1 MPLRFPQPSKG
12 GGNDAKEGAPVKCY
26 LNLASLLLCLLTG
39 LVASSQAG
47 AQDVPLSGSNLGA
60 QEAAIAAE
68 GSGQSGPL
76 YLKSKAL
83 LSDALGSPLSS
94 ASEVDQYRAVSQVIK
109 DDGERSEAGA
119 LDLAAKPKRSSPA
132 LVRGT
137 DQTVKLPESRR
148 MISEGGEGVALKF
161 EQAPVTEVVH
171 AVLGDLLKLDYA
183 IVGPLSGEITLHTQ
197 APVPKEQLLVIIES
211 LLLNNGIVM
220 VQDVN
225 GRYRVGKS
233 EVLKT
238 AVPLPRRVDDKA
250 AGFGSVIVPL
260 RNIGALEM
268 ADILRPVAGG
278 DALVRVDSLRNLL
291 VLAGGRSQI
300 EGWLQIIETF
310 DVDLLKGMSFGLFPL
325 ENGSVKEIEQALKA
339 LFASGDASA
348 STGGR
353 PASAGGAKADES
365 TVTAVKL
372 AGPLGGLVR
381 VLAIE
386 RLNALLVITPRVEFL
401 EKAKLWI
408 EKLDR
413 PMDSDGEPQLYV
425 YPVQNGSALHLA
437 NLLNGLYA
445 PVATG
450 AGGGGASTGV
460 APTLQTQV
468 QGAVP
473 MAGSLS
479 SGSIAGGAAPRAAAT
494 ASPAPVTQVSLG
506 KDIRVVADNHNN
518 ALLIH
523 APKRDYKRIVS
534 ALRQLDVTPN
544 QVLIEASIVE
554 VTLTDE
560 TKYGLQWY
568 FEGGLGRGGWKG
580 SGVLRNSTS
589 AGIDAVQQGFSYTVT
604 NPLGDVRA
612 VLNAMAD
619 KQLVNVISS
628 PSVMVLDNQTAWIQV
643 GDQQP
648 IRSSTTVTDGGT
660 STSSIQYKDT
670 GVSLSVTPSVNA
682 GNLITMQINQSVAD
696 VGQIDA
702 ATGQRSF
709 LQRQITSKVAVRSGE
724 AVVLGGL
731 IRDNKGNGRQ
741 GVPLLQDIPFIGSL
755 FSTTTLKKDRTEL
768 LVMITPRIMR
778 NEQDVRE
785 VGAEL
790 RSKMT
795 GIKIR

>member
-1 MPLRFPQPSKG
+1 MAG
-12 GGNDAKEGAPVKCY
+12 GM
-26 LNLASLLLCLLTG
+26 T
-39 LVASSQAG
+39 AG
-47 AQDVPLSGSNLGA
+47 PGSM
-60 QEAAIAAE
+60 
-68 GSGQSGPL
+68 
-76 YLKSKAL
+76 
-83 LSDALGSPLSS
+83 LSDAAGR
-94 ASEVDQYRAVSQVIK
+94 AAVSAPGGDYFQVAAPVNQAT
-109 DDGERSEAGA
+109 EPLLSES
-119 LDLAAKPKRSSPA
+119 AAKAKKASA
-132 LVRGT
+132 MLIRGN

-148 MISEGGEGVALKF
+148 LISEGGEGVALKF
-161 EQAPVTEVVH
+161 EQAPVTEVIH

-183 IVGPLSGEITLHTQ
+183 IVAPLTGDITLHTQ
-197 APVPKEQLLVIIES
+197 SPVPKDQLLVIIES

-220 VQDVN
+220 VQDVH
-225 GRYRVGKS
+225 GRYRIGKA

-238 AVPLPRRVDDKA
+238 AVPLPRRVDDKV

-260 RNIGALEM
+260 KNIGAAEM
-268 ADILRPVAGG
+268 ADILRPVIGV
-278 DALVRVDSLRNLL
+278 DALIRVDVLRNLL
-291 VLAGGRSQI
+291 VLAGSRSQV
-300 EGWLQIIETF
+300 EGWLQIIDTF

-325 ENGSVKEIEQALKA
+325 ENASVKEIEQSLRA
-339 LFASGDASA
+339 LFSAGDAQASLGARASPSA
-348 STGGR
+348 
-353 PASAGGAKADES
+353 PAVGGAPGAVKAEDNA
-365 TVTAVKL
+365 VTAVKL

-386 RLNALLVITPRVEFL
+386 RLNALLVITPRAEML
-401 EKAKLWI
+401 EKAKQWI

-413 PMDSDGEPQLYV
+413 PLDADGEPQLYV

-437 NLLNGLYA
+437 NLLNSLYA
-445 PVATG
+445 PQTSG
-450 AGGGGASTGV
+450 APGSANTGV
-460 APTLQTQV
+460 APVLQAQV
-468 QGAVP
+468 QTSSPMVAGTLSGGTGIGAG
-473 MAGSLS
+473 AG
-479 SGSIAGGAAPRAAAT
+479 RTAT
-494 ASPAPVTQVSLG
+494 APVTPVTQVSLG

-523 APKRDYKRIVS
+523 APKRDYKRIVG

-568 FEGGLGRGGWKG
+568 FEGGIGRGGWRG
-580 SGVLRNSTS
+580 SGVLRNST
-589 AGIDAVQQGFSYTVT
+589 AAAIDAVQQGFSYTVT

-741 GVPLLQDIPFIGSL
+741 GVPLLQDLPFVGSL

-795 GIKIR
+795 GIKWR